1 MASSPLWTNNEP
13 ATVHLWWTTTLWNL
27 VLEDIGSAI
36 IEGAWLQLLQVILIL
51 FYYEFYVALTGNT
64 NIVLV

>member
-1 MASSPLWTNNEP
+1 MVDNYIME
-13 ATVHLWWTTTLWNL
+13 L

-51 FYYEFYVALTGNT
+51 SYYEFYVALTGNT